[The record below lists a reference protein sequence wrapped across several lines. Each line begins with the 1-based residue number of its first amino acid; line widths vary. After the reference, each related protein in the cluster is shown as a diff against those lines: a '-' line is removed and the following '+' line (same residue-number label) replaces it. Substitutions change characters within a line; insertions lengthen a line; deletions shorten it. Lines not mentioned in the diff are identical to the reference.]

1 MPSRAKGRSR
11 PKQSKTCCP
20 GRVTAL
26 CLRVRNCLWKLC
38 LRSCCQ
44 LEKPEPYC
52 TEMTDVIEGE
62 PPLCE
67 ETEEQQ
73 ETQNV
78 CSDAPYLLVSEE
90 RYRGGL
96 PAQAGGCCN
105 RKGHRVR
112 LVVSG
117 YHLHGDIV
125 LHRPP
130 QSPQLAEHTAPAPQ
144 SSPQPEGTAEV
155 ARAAEG
161 PLPSTP
167 PPAQPENLQNMTM
180 RFLDHSQT
188 LISHVSDEG
197 SKFLRGYS
205 LTELNRLH
213 ESQHPGNAQ
222 CGFLSLPSVYHHPLY
237 SRFVVMFS
245 VMCSS
250 EQYPSIVADE
260 KLLDAAA
267 AVCASKIQIT
277 GALAIP
283 VKM

>member
-11 PKQSKTCCP
+11 PKQSKACCP

-52 TEMTDVIEGE
+52 TETDVIEGE
-62 PPLCE
+62 PSLCE
-67 ETEEQQ
+67 ETEQQQ

-167 PPAQPENLQNMTM
+167 PPAQPENLQA
-180 RFLDHSQT
+180 RPRVIPWQIWL
-188 LISHVSDEG
+188 
-197 SKFLRGYS
+197 
-205 LTELNRLH
+205 
-213 ESQHPGNAQ
+213 
-222 CGFLSLPSVYHHPLY
+222 LSLCARTSMESEVAQLAVVPGHKLNLPSLRHKLIFFLVYCVITAGTL
-237 SRFVVMFS
+237 
-245 VMCSS
+245 
-250 EQYPSIVADE
+250 DE
-260 KLLDAAA
+260 AAA
-267 AVCASKIQIT
+267 
-277 GALAIP
+277 
-283 VKM
+283 